1 MVNEDKL
8 GKANAKVA
16 SYKSALVNF
25 SNESKTYVDIFRR
38 LMAELEI
45 KDGKVESQVTDATKT
60 LSLRYKDKS
69 LEKTFQEFITLATKK
84 VKDFIPFTD
93 P

>member
-8 GKANAKVA
+8 GKVNAKVA

-38 LMAELEI
+38 LLAEL
-45 KDGKVESQVTDATKT
+45 
-60 LSLRYKDKS
+60 
-69 LEKTFQEFITLATKK
+69 
-84 VKDFIPFTD
+84 
-93 P
+93 